1 MDYLNL
7 WNKVFFC
14 INICLF
20 LNYLDKVVVCI
31 ILLSSMQYHLLCV
44 AIDAPPDTE
53 QSAPFQDEGGR
64 VKSELLAIVNI
75 QWKLQYNAY
84 GQSIY

>member
-1 MDYLNL
+1 
-7 WNKVFFC
+7 
-14 INICLF
+14 
-20 LNYLDKVVVCI
+20 
-31 ILLSSMQYHLLCV
+31 MQYHLLCV